1 MAEFAGAITSI
12 TYHLIT
18 FLIESGQAS
27 DEVRRSLELVRTC
40 DRDLQHLISLREEHL
55 DILERKPIELV
66 RINLIIEDAYKGLL
80 EVARIVE
87 KCRPEAHRGSLP
99 FYRRGGWVL
108 FDSKQFNSQVPV
120 INAHHQSV
128 LAEIGFLRTIALHV
142 PSSTQGQAISVETN
156 LVQKRRVDVGGVSIL
171 SGLIGSKPVATPSIP
186 PCQPNIVDFPST
198 PYYSESIPPPL
209 PPKPPSY
216 HDPNFVASSSAKHIS
231 IADIQA
237 SRGQPAMV
245 YDAPWST
252 SHSPAANFDSIPP
265 ELAEEWW
272 FTGPQPTQQV
282 FATQFASS
290 RPRTPIPGS
299 NLSPLN
305 SPVEVAASTSYSF
318 TQSSSELRPPMRSE
332 TRLDIPRK
340 RVSNTAQS

>member
-1 MAEFAGAITSI
+1 MAECAGAITSI

-142 PSSTQGQAISVETN
+142 PSSAQGQAISVDNN
-156 LVQKRRVDVGGVSIL
+156 LVQKRRVDIGGVSLL
-171 SGLIGSKPVATPSIP
+171 SGLIGSKPGMCTPIFIYP
-186 PCQPNIVDFPST
+186 VYKLTNISRNAFYTTAST
-198 PYYSESIPPPL
+198 QHSRLSSHSMLFRINTTT
-209 PPKPPSY
+209 S
-216 HDPNFVASSSAKHIS
+216 AS
-231 IADIQA
+231 QA
-237 SRGQPAMV
+237 SFVQR
-245 YDAPWST
+245 S
-252 SHSPAANFDSIPP
+252 
-265 ELAEEWW
+265 
-272 FTGPQPTQQV
+272 
-282 FATQFASS
+282 QFRRILICKA
-290 RPRTPIPGS
+290 
-299 NLSPLN
+299 
-305 SPVEVAASTSYSF
+305 Y
-318 TQSSSELRPPMRSE
+318 
-332 TRLDIPRK
+332 
-340 RVSNTAQS
+340 